1 MNRKY
6 KIVIFG
12 ATGFTGELCAK
23 FMSEKYSD
31 VPIAIA
37 GRSLEKLEKIKNKH
51 GLPFPII
58 VADAFDVSALEKM
71 CKDTE
76 VVLSTA
82 GPYHKYGSDLLG
94 ACVKNGCHYV
104 DITGESFW
112 IKDMIEKHHKEASN
126 KGVRIINACGF
137 DSAPS
142 DLGVFYAVNQV
153 AGSVKSVQ
161 CFQAWKG
168 EASGGTMETMFS
180 SMDAKLAKGGL
191 GKFSLNPKNS
201 ISENQKKKTS
211 DKITVQKIPHLGG
224 WTGPFVM
231 ALPNTR
237 VVRRSAAL
245 SKFTGKYYGDD
256 FVYSE
261 GAYYSKKGAARKV
274 TFMTLALGLIIVSP
288 LRKLLRGLF
297 RKPGEGP
304 SQEAMD
310 SGFFKSRF
318 LIETQDGF
326 RAFSMSSS
334 GDPGYKMTSRMA
346 CESALCLAVENPAS
360 LPGGEGFGGLLTPSV
375 GLGNVLINRLK
386 NIGVSFKEISLN
398 N

>member
-1 MNRKY
+1 MSKKY

-23 FMSEKYSD
+23 FMSERYSEI
-31 VPIAIA
+31 PMAIA
-37 GRSLEKLEKIKNKH
+37 GRSQEKLEKIKAKH
-51 GLPFPII
+51 NLSFPII
-58 VADAFDVSALEKM
+58 VADAFDVDALNKM
-71 CKDTE
+71 CKDAE

-112 IKDMIEKHHKEASN
+112 IKDMIEKHHTEAGE
-126 KGVRIINACGF
+126 KGLRIINACGF

-142 DLGVFYAVNQV
+142 DLGVFYAINQV
-153 AGSVKSVQ
+153 VGNVKSVQ

-180 SMDAKLAKGGL
+180 SMDAKLARGGL

-201 ISENQKKKTS
+201 ISENQKKNTS
-211 DKITVQKIPHLGG
+211 DKIKVQKIPHLGG

-245 SKFTGKYYGDD
+245 SKTVGKYYGDD

-261 GAYYSKKGAARKV
+261 GAYYSKKGAAKKV
-274 TFMTLALGLIIVSP
+274 TFMTIALGLIIVSP
-288 LRKLLRGLF
+288 LRKLLRGFF

-318 LIETQDGF
+318 LVETQDGF
-326 RAFSMSSS
+326 SAFSMSSS

-346 CESALCLAVENPAS
+346 CESALCLAVENPDE
-360 LPGGEGFGGLLTPSV
+360 LPGGAGFGGLLTPSI
-375 GLGNVLINRLK
+375 GLGNVLIKRLK
-386 NIGVSFKEISLN
+386 NIGVAFKEIPLN
-398 N
+398 S

>member
-31 VPIAIA
+31 IPIAIA

-104 DITGESFW
+104 DITGESFC

-211 DKITVQKIPHLGG
+211 DKIKVQKIPHLGG

-245 SKFTGKYYGDD
+245 SRFTGKYYGDD

>member
-1 MNRKY
+1 MSKKY

-23 FMSEKYSD
+23 FMSERYSEI
-31 VPIAIA
+31 PMAIA
-37 GRSLEKLEKIKNKH
+37 GRSQEKLEKIKAKH
-51 GLPFPII
+51 NLSFPII
-58 VADAFDVSALEKM
+58 VADAFDVDALDKM
-71 CKDTE
+71 CKDAE

-112 IKDMIEKHHKEASN
+112 IKDMIEKHHTEAGE
-126 KGVRIINACGF
+126 KGLRIINACGF

-142 DLGVFYAVNQV
+142 DLGVFYAINQV
-153 AGSVKSVQ
+153 VGNVKSVQ

-201 ISENQKKKTS
+201 ISENQKKNTS
-211 DKITVQKIPHLGG
+211 DKIKVQKIPHLGG

-245 SKFTGKYYGDD
+245 SKSVGKYYGDD

-261 GAYYSKKGAARKV
+261 GAYYSKKGAAKKV
-274 TFMTLALGLIIVSP
+274 TFMTIALGLIIVSP
-288 LRKLLRGLF
+288 LRKLLRGFF

-318 LIETQDGF
+318 LVETQDGF
-326 RAFSMSSS
+326 SAFSMSSS

-346 CESALCLAVENPAS
+346 CESALCLAVENPDE
-360 LPGGEGFGGLLTPSV
+360 LPGGAGFGGLLTPSI
-375 GLGNVLINRLK
+375 GLGNVLIKRLK
-386 NIGVSFKEISLN
+386 NIGVAFKEIPLN
-398 N
+398 S

>member
-1 MNRKY
+1 MSKKY

-23 FMSEKYSD
+23 FMSERYSEI
-31 VPIAIA
+31 PMAIA
-37 GRSLEKLEKIKNKH
+37 GRSQEKLEKIKAKH
-51 GLPFPII
+51 NLSFPII
-58 VADAFDVSALEKM
+58 VADAFDVDALNKM
-71 CKDTE
+71 CKDAE

-112 IKDMIEKHHKEASN
+112 IKDMIEKHHTEAGE
-126 KGVRIINACGF
+126 KGLRIINACGF

-142 DLGVFYAVNQV
+142 DLGVFYAINQV
-153 AGSVKSVQ
+153 VGNVKSVQ

-201 ISENQKKKTS
+201 ISENQKKNTS
-211 DKITVQKIPHLGG
+211 DKIKVQKIPHLGG

-245 SKFTGKYYGDD
+245 SKTVGKYYGDD

-261 GAYYSKKGAARKV
+261 GAYYSKKGAAKKV
-274 TFMTLALGLIIVSP
+274 TFMTIALGLIIVSP
-288 LRKLLRGLF
+288 LRKLLRGFF

-318 LIETQDGF
+318 LVETQDGF
-326 RAFSMSSS
+326 SAFSMSSS

-346 CESALCLAVENPAS
+346 CESALCLAVENPDE
-360 LPGGEGFGGLLTPSV
+360 LPGGAGFGGLLTPSI
-375 GLGNVLINRLK
+375 GLGNVLIKRLK
-386 NIGVSFKEISLN
+386 NIGVAFKEIPLN
-398 N
+398 S

>member
-1 MNRKY
+1 MSKKY

-23 FMSEKYSD
+23 FMSERYSD
-31 VPIAIA
+31 IPMAIA
-37 GRSLEKLEKIKNKH
+37 GRSQEKLEKIKTKH
-51 GLPFPII
+51 NLSFPII
-58 VADAFDVSALEKM
+58 VADAFDVDALDKM
-71 CKDTE
+71 CKDAE

-112 IKDMIEKHHKEASN
+112 IKDMIEKHHTEAGE
-126 KGVRIINACGF
+126 KGLRIINACGF

-142 DLGVFYAVNQV
+142 DLGVFYAINQV
-153 AGSVKSVQ
+153 VGNVKSVQ

-201 ISENQKKKTS
+201 ISENQKKNTS
-211 DKITVQKIPHLGG
+211 DKIKVQKIPHLGG

-245 SKFTGKYYGDD
+245 SKTVGKYYGDD

-261 GAYYSKKGAARKV
+261 GAYYSKKGAAKKV
-274 TFMTLALGLIIVSP
+274 TFMTIALGLIIVSP
-288 LRKLLRGLF
+288 LRKLLRGFF

-318 LIETQDGF
+318 LVETQDGF
-326 RAFSMSSS
+326 SAFSMSSS

-346 CESALCLAVENPAS
+346 CESALCLAVENPDE
-360 LPGGEGFGGLLTPSV
+360 LPGGAGFGGLLTPSI
-375 GLGNVLINRLK
+375 GLGNIFIKRLK
-386 NIGVSFKEISLN
+386 NIGVAFKEIPLN
-398 N
+398 S

>member
-31 VPIAIA
+31 IPIAIA

-58 VADAFDVSALEKM
+58 VADAFDVNALEKM

-245 SKFTGKYYGDD
+245 SRFTGKYYGDD

-346 CESALCLAVENPAS
+346 CESALCLAIENPAS

>member
-31 VPIAIA
+31 IPIAIA

-94 ACVKNGCHYV
+94 ACVKNGCHYI

-211 DKITVQKIPHLGG
+211 DKIKIQKIPHLGG

-288 LRKLLRGLF
+288 LRKLLRGFF

>member
-31 VPIAIA
+31 IPIAIA

-51 GLPFPII
+51 GLPFPTI
-58 VADAFDVSALEKM
+58 VADAFDVNALEKM

-94 ACVKNGCHYV
+94 ACVKNGCHYI

-112 IKDMIEKHHKEASN
+112 IKDMIEKHHEEASN

-211 DKITVQKIPHLGG
+211 DKIKVQKIPHLGG

-245 SKFTGKYYGDD
+245 SRFTGKYYGDD

-288 LRKLLRGLF
+288 LRKLLRGFF

-346 CESALCLAVENPAS
+346 CESALCLAIENPAS

>member
-31 VPIAIA
+31 IPIAIA
-37 GRSLEKLEKIKNKH
+37 GRNLEKLEKIKNKH

-58 VADAFDVSALEKM
+58 VADAFDVNALEKM

-211 DKITVQKIPHLGG
+211 DKIKVQKIPHLGG

-261 GAYYSKKGAARKV
+261 GAYYSKKSAARKV

-288 LRKLLRGLF
+288 LRKLLRGFF

-318 LIETQDGF
+318 LIETKDGF

>member
-31 VPIAIA
+31 IPIAIA

-58 VADAFDVSALEKM
+58 VADAFDVNALEKM

-318 LIETQDGF
+318 LIETKDGF

-346 CESALCLAVENPAS
+346 CESALCLAIENPAS

>member
-31 VPIAIA
+31 IPIAIA

-58 VADAFDVSALEKM
+58 VADAFDVNALEKM

-94 ACVKNGCHYV
+94 ACVKSGCHYV

-211 DKITVQKIPHLGG
+211 DKIKVQKIPHLGG

-245 SKFTGKYYGDD
+245 SRFTGKYYGDD

-288 LRKLLRGLF
+288 LRKLLRGFF

-318 LIETQDGF
+318 LIETKDGF

-360 LPGGEGFGGLLTPSV
+360 LPGGEGFGGLLTPSI

>member
-1 MNRKY
+1 MSKKY

-23 FMSEKYSD
+23 FMSERYSEI
-31 VPIAIA
+31 PMAIA
-37 GRSLEKLEKIKNKH
+37 GRSQGKLEKIKAKH
-51 GLPFPII
+51 SLSFPII
-58 VADAFDVSALEKM
+58 VADAFDVDALDKM
-71 CKDTE
+71 CKDAE

-94 ACVKNGCHYV
+94 ACIKNGCHYV

-112 IKDMIEKHHKEASN
+112 IKDMIEKHHVEAGE
-126 KGVRIINACGF
+126 KGLRIINACGF

-142 DLGVFYAVNQV
+142 DLGVFYAINRVVGN
-153 AGSVKSVQ
+153 VKSVQ

-191 GKFSLNPKNS
+191 GKFSLNPENS
-201 ISENQKKKTS
+201 ISENQKKNTS
-211 DKITVQKIPHLGG
+211 DKIKVQKIPHLGG

-245 SKFTGKYYGDD
+245 SKTVGKYYGDD

-261 GAYYSKKGAARKV
+261 GAYYSKRGAARKV
-274 TFMTLALGLIIVSP
+274 TFMTIALGLIIVSP
-288 LRKLLRGLF
+288 LRKLLRGFF

-318 LIETQDGF
+318 LVETQEGF

-346 CESALCLAVENPAS
+346 CESALCLAVENPEE
-360 LPGGEGFGGLLTPSV
+360 LPGGAGFGGFLTPSI
-375 GLGNVLINRLK
+375 GLGNVLIKRLK
-386 NIGVSFKEISLN
+386 NIGVAFKEIPLN
-398 N
+398 S

>member
-31 VPIAIA
+31 IPIAIA

-58 VADAFDVSALEKM
+58 VADAFDVNALEKM

-82 GPYHKYGSDLLG
+82 GPYHKYGSDLLS

-112 IKDMIEKHHKEASN
+112 IKDMIEKYHKEASN

-211 DKITVQKIPHLGG
+211 DKIKVQKIPHLGG

-261 GAYYSKKGAARKV
+261 GAYYSKKSAARKV

-288 LRKLLRGLF
+288 LRKLLRGFF

-346 CESALCLAVENPAS
+346 CESALCLAIENPAS

-398 N
+398 S

>member
-31 VPIAIA
+31 IPIAIA

-58 VADAFDVSALEKM
+58 VADAFDVNALEKM

-211 DKITVQKIPHLGG
+211 DKIKVQKIPHLGG

-346 CESALCLAVENPAS
+346 CESALCLAIENPAS

>member
-31 VPIAIA
+31 IPIAIA

-51 GLPFPII
+51 NLPFPTI
-58 VADAFDVSALEKM
+58 VADAFDVNALEKM

-94 ACVKNGCHYV
+94 ACVKNDCHYV

-211 DKITVQKIPHLGG
+211 DKIKVEKIPHLGG

-288 LRKLLRGLF
+288 LRKLLRGFF

-346 CESALCLAVENPAS
+346 CESALCLAIENPSS

-375 GLGNVLINRLK
+375 GLGNVLIDRLK
-386 NIGVSFKEISLN
+386 NIGVSFKEIPLN
-398 N
+398 S

>member
-31 VPIAIA
+31 IPIAIA

-288 LRKLLRGLF
+288 LRKLLRGFF

-346 CESALCLAVENPAS
+346 CESALCLAIENPAS

>member
-1 MNRKY
+1 MSKKY

-23 FMSEKYSD
+23 FMSERYSEI
-31 VPIAIA
+31 PMAIA
-37 GRSLEKLEKIKNKH
+37 GRSQEKLEKIKAKH
-51 GLPFPII
+51 NLSFPII
-58 VADAFDVSALEKM
+58 VADAFDVDALDKM
-71 CKDTE
+71 CKDAE
-76 VVLSTA
+76 VILSTA

-112 IKDMIEKHHKEASN
+112 IKDMIEKHHTEAGE
-126 KGVRIINACGF
+126 KGLRIINACGF

-142 DLGVFYAVNQV
+142 DLGVFYAINQV
-153 AGSVKSVQ
+153 VGNVKSVQ

-201 ISENQKKKTS
+201 ISENQKKNTS
-211 DKITVQKIPHLGG
+211 DKIKVQKIPHLGG

-245 SKFTGKYYGDD
+245 SKTVGKYYGDD

-261 GAYYSKKGAARKV
+261 GAYYSKKGAAKKV
-274 TFMTLALGLIIVSP
+274 TFMTIALGLIIVSP
-288 LRKLLRGLF
+288 LRKLLRGFF

-318 LIETQDGF
+318 LVETQDGF
-326 RAFSMSSS
+326 SAFSMSSS

-346 CESALCLAVENPAS
+346 CESALCLAVENPDE
-360 LPGGEGFGGLLTPSV
+360 LPGGAGFGGLLTPSI
-375 GLGNVLINRLK
+375 GLGNVLIKRLK
-386 NIGVSFKEISLN
+386 NIGVAFKEIPLN
-398 N
+398 S

>member
-31 VPIAIA
+31 IPIAIA

-58 VADAFDVSALEKM
+58 VADAFDVNALEKM

-82 GPYHKYGSDLLG
+82 GPYHKYESDLLG

-245 SKFTGKYYGDD
+245 SRFTGKYYGDD

-288 LRKLLRGLF
+288 LRKL
-297 RKPGEGP
+297 
-304 SQEAMD
+304 
-310 SGFFKSRF
+310 
-318 LIETQDGF
+318 
-326 RAFSMSSS
+326 
-334 GDPGYKMTSRMA
+334 
-346 CESALCLAVENPAS
+346 
-360 LPGGEGFGGLLTPSV
+360 
-375 GLGNVLINRLK
+375 
-386 NIGVSFKEISLN
+386 
-398 N
+398 

>member
-1 MNRKY
+1 MSKKY

-23 FMSEKYSD
+23 FMSERYSEI
-31 VPIAIA
+31 PMAIA
-37 GRSLEKLEKIKNKH
+37 GRSQEKLEKIKAKH
-51 GLPFPII
+51 NLSFPII
-58 VADAFDVSALEKM
+58 VADAFDVDALDKM
-71 CKDTE
+71 CKDAE

-112 IKDMIEKHHKEASN
+112 IKDMIEKHHTEAGE
-126 KGVRIINACGF
+126 KGLRIINACGF

-142 DLGVFYAVNQV
+142 DLGVFYAINQV
-153 AGSVKSVQ
+153 EGSVKSVQ

-201 ISENQKKKTS
+201 ISENQKKNTS
-211 DKITVQKIPHLGG
+211 DKIKVQKIPRLGG

-245 SKFTGKYYGDD
+245 SKTVGKYYGDD

-261 GAYYSKKGAARKV
+261 GAYYSKKGAAKKV
-274 TFMTLALGLIIVSP
+274 TFMTIALGLIIVSP
-288 LRKLLRGLF
+288 LRKLLRGFF

-318 LIETQDGF
+318 LVETQDGF
-326 RAFSMSSS
+326 SAFSMSSS

-346 CESALCLAVENPAS
+346 CESALCLAVENPDE
-360 LPGGEGFGGLLTPSV
+360 LPGGAGFGGLLTPSI
-375 GLGNVLINRLK
+375 GLGNVLIKRLK
-386 NIGVSFKEISLN
+386 NIGVVFKEMPLN
-398 N
+398 S

>member
-1 MNRKY
+1 MSKKY

-23 FMSEKYSD
+23 FMSERYSEI
-31 VPIAIA
+31 PMAIA
-37 GRSLEKLEKIKNKH
+37 GRSQEKLEKIKTKH
-51 GLPFPII
+51 NLNFPII
-58 VADAFDVSALEKM
+58 VADAFDVDALNKM

-112 IKDMIEKHHKEASN
+112 IKDMIEKHHKEAGE
-126 KGVRIINACGF
+126 KGLRIINACGF

-142 DLGVFYAVNQV
+142 DLGVFYAINQV
-153 AGSVKSVQ
+153 VGGVKSVQ

-201 ISENQKKKTS
+201 ISESQKKNTS
-211 DKITVQKIPHLGG
+211 DKIKVQKIPHLGG

-245 SKFTGKYYGDD
+245 SKTVGKYYGDD

-261 GAYYSKKGAARKV
+261 GAYYSKKGAAKKV
-274 TFMTLALGLIIVSP
+274 TFMTIALGLIIVSP
-288 LRKLLRGLF
+288 LRKLLRGFF

-318 LIETQDGF
+318 LVETQDGF

-346 CESALCLAVENPAS
+346 CESALCLAVENLDE
-360 LPGGEGFGGLLTPSV
+360 LPGGAGFGGLLTPSI
-375 GLGNVLINRLK
+375 GLGNVLIKRLK
-386 NIGVSFKEISLN
+386 NIGVAFKEIPLN
-398 N
+398 S

>member
-1 MNRKY
+1 MSKKY

-12 ATGFTGELCAK
+12 ATGFTGELCAR
-23 FMSEKYSD
+23 FMSERYSEI
-31 VPIAIA
+31 PMAIA
-37 GRSLEKLEKIKNKH
+37 GRSQEKLEKIKAKH
-51 GLPFPII
+51 NLSFPII
-58 VADAFDVSALEKM
+58 VADAFDVDALNKM
-71 CKDTE
+71 CKDAE

-112 IKDMIEKHHKEASN
+112 IKDMIEKHHTEAGE
-126 KGVRIINACGF
+126 KGLRIINACGF

-142 DLGVFYAVNQV
+142 DLGVFYAINQV
-153 AGSVKSVQ
+153 AGNVKSVQ

-201 ISENQKKKTS
+201 ISENQKKNTS
-211 DKITVQKIPHLGG
+211 DKIKVQKIPHLGG

-245 SKFTGKYYGDD
+245 SKTVGKYYGDD

-261 GAYYSKKGAARKV
+261 GAYYSKKGAAKKV
-274 TFMTLALGLIIVSP
+274 TFMTIALGLIIVSP
-288 LRKLLRGLF
+288 LRKLLRGFF

-318 LIETQDGF
+318 LVETQDGF
-326 RAFSMSSS
+326 SAFSMSSS

-346 CESALCLAVENPAS
+346 CESALCLAVENPDE
-360 LPGGEGFGGLLTPSV
+360 LPGGAGFGGLLTPSI
-375 GLGNVLINRLK
+375 GLGNVLIKRLK
-386 NIGVSFKEISLN
+386 NIGVAFKEIPLN
-398 N
+398 S

>member
-31 VPIAIA
+31 IPIAIA

-58 VADAFDVSALEKM
+58 VADAFDVNALEKM

-94 ACVKNGCHYV
+94 ACVKSGCHYV

-153 AGSVKSVQ
+153 VGSVKSVQ

-211 DKITVQKIPHLGG
+211 DKIKVQKIPHLGG

-261 GAYYSKKGAARKV
+261 GAYYSKKSAARKV

-288 LRKLLRGLF
+288 LRKLLRGFF

-318 LIETQDGF
+318 LIETKDGF

>member
-1 MNRKY
+1 MSKKY

-23 FMSEKYSD
+23 FMSERYSEI
-31 VPIAIA
+31 PMAIA
-37 GRSLEKLEKIKNKH
+37 GRSQEKLEKIKAKH
-51 GLPFPII
+51 NLSFPII
-58 VADAFDVSALEKM
+58 VADAFDVDALDKM
-71 CKDTE
+71 CKDAE
-76 VVLSTA
+76 VILSTA

-112 IKDMIEKHHKEASN
+112 IKDMIEKHHTEAGE
-126 KGVRIINACGF
+126 KGLRIINACGF

-142 DLGVFYAVNQV
+142 DLGVFYAINQV
-153 AGSVKSVQ
+153 VGNVKSVQ

-191 GKFSLNPKNS
+191 GKFSLNPENS
-201 ISENQKKKTS
+201 ISENQKKNTS
-211 DKITVQKIPHLGG
+211 DKIKVQKIPHLGG

-245 SKFTGKYYGDD
+245 SKSVGKYYGDD

-261 GAYYSKKGAARKV
+261 GAYYSKRGAARKV
-274 TFMTLALGLIIVSP
+274 TFMTIALGLIIVSP
-288 LRKLLRGLF
+288 LRKLLRGFF

-318 LIETQDGF
+318 LVETQEGF

-346 CESALCLAVENPAS
+346 CESALCLAVENPEE
-360 LPGGEGFGGLLTPSV
+360 LPGGAGFGGLLTPSI
-375 GLGNVLINRLK
+375 GLGNVLIKRLK
-386 NIGVSFKEISLN
+386 NIGVAFKEIPLN
-398 N
+398 S

>member
-1 MNRKY
+1 MRKKY
-6 KIVIFG
+6 KIVVFG

-23 FMSEKYSD
+23 FMSERYSD
-31 VPIAIA
+31 IPIAIA
-37 GRSLEKLEKIKNKH
+37 GRSKEKLEKIKNKH
-51 GLPFPII
+51 GLSFPII
-58 VADAFDVSALEKM
+58 VADAFDVDALNKM
-71 CKDTE
+71 CGDTE

-82 GPYHKYGSDLLG
+82 GPYHKYGSDLLK
-94 ACVKNGCHYV
+94 ACIENNCHYV

-112 IKDMIEKHHKEASN
+112 IKDMIEKHHLDAAK
-126 KGVRIINACGF
+126 KGLRIINACGF

-153 AGSVKSVQ
+153 VGDVKSVQ

-180 SMDAKLAKGGL
+180 SMDAKLARGGL

-201 ISENQKKKTS
+201 VTENQKKKTN
-211 DKITVQKIPHLGG
+211 DKIKVQKIPHLGG

-245 SKFTGKYYGDD
+245 SKSVGKYYGDD

-261 GAYYSKKGAARKV
+261 GAYYSKKGAAKKV

-288 LRKLLRGLF
+288 LRKLLRGFF

-304 SQEAMD
+304 SQQAMD

-318 LIETQDGF
+318 LVETQEGF

-346 CESALCLAVENPAS
+346 CESALCLAIENPKD
-360 LPGGEGFGGLLTPSV
+360 LPGGSELGGLLTPSI
-375 GLGNVLINRLK
+375 GLGNVLVKRLK
-386 NIGVSFKEISLN
+386 NIGVSFEEISLDA
-398 N
+398 

>member
-31 VPIAIA
+31 IPIAIA

-51 GLPFPII
+51 GLPFPTI
-58 VADAFDVSALEKM
+58 VADAFDVNALEKM

-126 KGVRIINACGF
+126 RGVRIINACGF

-153 AGSVKSVQ
+153 SGGVKSVQ

-211 DKITVQKIPHLGG
+211 DKIKVQKIPHLGG

-288 LRKLLRGLF
+288 LRKLLRGFF

-318 LIETQDGF
+318 LIETQVGF

-346 CESALCLAVENPAS
+346 CESALCLAIENPAS

>member
-51 GLPFPII
+51 DLPFPII

-94 ACVKNGCHYV
+94 ACVKNGCHYI

-112 IKDMIEKHHKEASN
+112 IKDMIEKHHREASN
-126 KGVRIINACGF
+126 KGIRIINACGF

-211 DKITVQKIPHLGG
+211 DKIKVQKIPHLGG

-245 SKFTGKYYGDD
+245 SRFTGKYYGDD

-288 LRKLLRGLF
+288 LRKLLRGFF

-318 LIETQDGF
+318 LIETKDGF

>member
-1 MNRKY
+1 MNKKY

-23 FMSEKYSD
+23 FMSERYSEI
-31 VPIAIA
+31 PMAIA
-37 GRSLEKLEKIKNKH
+37 GRSQEKLEKIKAKH
-51 GLPFPII
+51 NLSFPII
-58 VADAFDVSALEKM
+58 VADAFDVDALDKM
-71 CKDTE
+71 CKDAE
-76 VVLSTA
+76 VILSTA

-112 IKDMIEKHHKEASN
+112 IKDMIEKHHTEAGE
-126 KGVRIINACGF
+126 KGLRIINACGF

-142 DLGVFYAVNQV
+142 DLGVFYAINQV
-153 AGSVKSVQ
+153 VGSVKSVQ

-180 SMDAKLAKGGL
+180 SMDAKLARGGL

-201 ISENQKKKTS
+201 ISENQKKNTS
-211 DKITVQKIPHLGG
+211 DKIKVQKIPHLGG

-245 SKFTGKYYGDD
+245 SKSVGKYYGDD

-261 GAYYSKKGAARKV
+261 GAYYSKRGAARKV
-274 TFMTLALGLIIVSP
+274 TFMTIALGLIIVSP
-288 LRKLLRGLF
+288 LRKLLRGFF

-318 LIETQDGF
+318 LVETQEGF

-346 CESALCLAVENPAS
+346 CESALCLAVENPEE
-360 LPGGEGFGGLLTPSV
+360 LPGGAGFGGLLTPSI
-375 GLGNVLINRLK
+375 GLGNVLIKRLK
-386 NIGVSFKEISLN
+386 NIGVAFKEIPLN
-398 N
+398 S

>member
-1 MNRKY
+1 MSKKY

-23 FMSEKYSD
+23 FMSERYSEI
-31 VPIAIA
+31 PMAIA
-37 GRSLEKLEKIKNKH
+37 GRSQEKLEKIKAKH
-51 GLPFPII
+51 NLSFPII
-58 VADAFDVSALEKM
+58 VADAFDVDALDKM
-71 CKDTE
+71 CKDAE
-76 VVLSTA
+76 VILSTA

-112 IKDMIEKHHKEASN
+112 IKDMIEKHHTEAGE
-126 KGVRIINACGF
+126 KGLRIINACGF

-142 DLGVFYAVNQV
+142 DLGVFYAINQV
-153 AGSVKSVQ
+153 EVGVKSVQ

-180 SMDAKLAKGGL
+180 SMDAKLARGGL

-201 ISENQKKKTS
+201 ISENQKKNTS
-211 DKITVQKIPHLGG
+211 DKIKVQKIPHLGG

-245 SKFTGKYYGDD
+245 SKSVGKYYGDD

-261 GAYYSKKGAARKV
+261 GAYYSKRGAARKV
-274 TFMTLALGLIIVSP
+274 TFMTIALGLIIVSP
-288 LRKLLRGLF
+288 LRKLLRGFF

-318 LIETQDGF
+318 LVETQDGF

-346 CESALCLAVENPAS
+346 CESALCLAVENPEE
-360 LPGGEGFGGLLTPSV
+360 LPGGAGFGGLLTPSI
-375 GLGNVLINRLK
+375 GLGNVLIKRLK
-386 NIGVSFKEISLN
+386 NIGVAFKEIPLN
-398 N
+398 S

>member
-1 MNRKY
+1 MSKKY

-23 FMSEKYSD
+23 FMSERYSEI
-31 VPIAIA
+31 PMAIA
-37 GRSLEKLEKIKNKH
+37 GRSKEKLEKIKAKH
-51 GLPFPII
+51 NLSFPII
-58 VADAFDVSALEKM
+58 VADAFDVDALNKM
-71 CKDTE
+71 CKDAE

-112 IKDMIEKHHKEASN
+112 IKDMIEKHHTEAGE
-126 KGVRIINACGF
+126 KGLRIINACGF

-142 DLGVFYAVNQV
+142 DLGVFYAINQV
-153 AGSVKSVQ
+153 VGNVKSVQ

-201 ISENQKKKTS
+201 ISENQKKNTS
-211 DKITVQKIPHLGG
+211 DKIKVQKIPHLGG

-245 SKFTGKYYGDD
+245 SKTVGKYYGDD

-261 GAYYSKKGAARKV
+261 GAYYSKKGAAKKV
-274 TFMTLALGLIIVSP
+274 TFMTIALGLIIVSP
-288 LRKLLRGLF
+288 LRKLLRGFF

-318 LIETQDGF
+318 LVETQDGF
-326 RAFSMSSS
+326 SAFSMSSS

-346 CESALCLAVENPAS
+346 CESALCLAVENPDE
-360 LPGGEGFGGLLTPSV
+360 LPGGAGFGGLLTPSI
-375 GLGNVLINRLK
+375 GLGNVLIKRLK
-386 NIGVSFKEISLN
+386 NIGVAFKEIPLN
-398 N
+398 S

>member
-31 VPIAIA
+31 IPIAIA

-58 VADAFDVSALEKM
+58 VADAFDVNALEKM

-211 DKITVQKIPHLGG
+211 DKIKVQKIPHLGG

-237 VVRRSAAL
+237 IVRRSAAL
-245 SKFTGKYYGDD
+245 SRFTGKYYGDD

>member
-1 MNRKY
+1 MSKKY

-23 FMSEKYSD
+23 FMSERYSD
-31 VPIAIA
+31 IPMAIA
-37 GRSLEKLEKIKNKH
+37 GRSQEKLEKIKAKH
-51 GLPFPII
+51 NLSFPII
-58 VADAFDVSALEKM
+58 VADAFDVDALDKM
-71 CKDTE
+71 CKDAE

-112 IKDMIEKHHKEASN
+112 IKDMIEKHHTEAGE
-126 KGVRIINACGF
+126 KGLRIINACGF

-142 DLGVFYAVNQV
+142 DLGVFYAINQV
-153 AGSVKSVQ
+153 VGNVKSVQ

-180 SMDAKLAKGGL
+180 SMDAKLARGGL

-201 ISENQKKKTS
+201 ISENQKKNTS
-211 DKITVQKIPHLGG
+211 DKIKVQKIPHLGG

-245 SKFTGKYYGDD
+245 SKTVGKYYGDD

-261 GAYYSKKGAARKV
+261 GAYYSKKGAAKKV
-274 TFMTLALGLIIVSP
+274 TFMTIALGLIIVSP
-288 LRKLLRGLF
+288 LRKLLRRFF

-318 LIETQDGF
+318 LVETQDGF
-326 RAFSMSSS
+326 SAFSMSSS

-346 CESALCLAVENPAS
+346 CESALCLAVENPDE
-360 LPGGEGFGGLLTPSV
+360 LPGGAGFGGLLTPSI
-375 GLGNVLINRLK
+375 GLGNILIKRLK
-386 NIGVSFKEISLN
+386 NIGVAFKEIPLN
-398 N
+398 S

>member
-31 VPIAIA
+31 IPIAIA

-51 GLPFPII
+51 SLPFPIV
-58 VADAFDVSALEKM
+58 VADAFDVNALEKM

-211 DKITVQKIPHLGG
+211 DKIKVQKIPHLGG

-261 GAYYSKKGAARKV
+261 GVYYSKKGAARKV

-288 LRKLLRGLF
+288 LRKLLRGFF

-318 LIETQDGF
+318 LIETQDGV

-346 CESALCLAVENPAS
+346 CESALCLAIENPAS

-375 GLGNVLINRLK
+375 GLGNVLVNRLK

>member
-31 VPIAIA
+31 IPIAIA

-51 GLPFPII
+51 GLPFPTI
-58 VADAFDVSALEKM
+58 VADAFDVNALEKM

-126 KGVRIINACGF
+126 RGVRIINACGF

-153 AGSVKSVQ
+153 SGGVKSVQ

-211 DKITVQKIPHLGG
+211 DKIKVQKIPHLGG

-288 LRKLLRGLF
+288 LRKLLRGFF

-346 CESALCLAVENPAS
+346 CESALCLAVESPAS

>member
-31 VPIAIA
+31 IPIAIA

-58 VADAFDVSALEKM
+58 VADAFDVNALEKM

-211 DKITVQKIPHLGG
+211 DKIKVQKIPHLGG

-318 LIETQDGF
+318 LIETKDGF

>member
-31 VPIAIA
+31 IPIAIA

-58 VADAFDVSALEKM
+58 VADAFDVNALEKM

-211 DKITVQKIPHLGG
+211 DKIKVQKIPHLGG

-261 GAYYSKKGAARKV
+261 GAYYSKKSAARKV

-288 LRKLLRGLF
+288 LRKLLRGFF